1 MNVHVSIMDENDI
14 DDVLEISNLSFSS
27 PWSRLSYEQELNNA
41 LAKYFVAKIDN
52 KVVGFIG
59 TWIIVDE
66 SHITNVAVHTNY
78 RKLGIGS
85 KLIESMLS
93 YCNEKNCTAYTL
105 EVRESNKAA
114 ISVYE
119 KHGFIIDGIRKEY
132 YQDNKENALLMW
144 LRIN

>member
-27 PWSRLSYEQELNNA
+27 PWSRLSYEQELNNS

-66 SHITNVAVHTNY
+66 SHITNVAVHPNY

-93 YCNEKNCTAYTL
+93 YCNKKNCTAYTL